1 MEDNNYSLTD
11 EKSITAT
18 FMSKV
23 YSWMTLALAIT
34 GFIAMYVASSEEL
47 LGFIF
52 GTQYMFLGLII
63 AELGVVWYLSARVAK
78 LSYSTAVAMFVL
90 YSCLS
95 GLTLS
100 VVFIVYTSSS
110 IASTFFITAG
120 TFAVMSLAGFY
131 TKKI

>member
-47 LGFIF
+47 LGFI
-52 GTQYMFLGLII
+52 LEHNIC
-63 AELGVVWYLSARVAK
+63 S
-78 LSYSTAVAMFVL
+78 
-90 YSCLS
+90 
-95 GLTLS
+95 
-100 VVFIVYTSSS
+100 
-110 IASTFFITAG
+110 
-120 TFAVMSLAGFY
+120 
-131 TKKI
+131 